1 MPIATGF
8 AIAAAVSALMA
19 IVADWNERRHFTFY
33 VLKPLTTLFIIGLAA
48 TVPEGTAR
56 TLMLL
61 ALVLSL
67 AGDICLMFAGDTAPS
82 RSEVGAGAGK
92 LDASRTHLLTQDTV
106 SASKGQG
113 WFIGGLGSF
122 LLAHL
127 AFIPALLYGVD
138 SPSLPL
144 WSAGLVVW
152 GLAFFA
158 WLLPKTGPLKIAVLI
173 YGTIL
178 LGMALAA
185 IARWN
190 VAPTESSQFA
200 LIGALL
206 FVVSDSSLSIRKFV
220 GPYYGAQAL
229 ILSTYWAAIGLMA
242 YSLTLR

>member
-8 AIAAAVSALMA
+8 AVAAVISALAA
-19 IVADWNERRHFTFY
+19 IAADWNERRHFTFY

-67 AGDICLMFAGDTAPS
+67 AGDICLMF
-82 RSEVGAGAGK
+82 E
-92 LDASRTHLLTQDTV
+92 
-106 SASKGQG
+106 GQG
-113 WFIGGLGSF
+113 WFMGGLGSF

-144 WSAGLVVW
+144 WSAGIVVW
-152 GLAFFA
+152 GLGFFA

-185 IARWN
+185 IARWH
-190 VAPTESSQFA
+190 VAPTDSARFA

-206 FVVSDSSLSIRKFV
+206 FVLSDSSLSVRKFV
-220 GPYYGAQAL
+220 GPYKGAQAL

-242 YSLTLR
+242 YSLTLVSP